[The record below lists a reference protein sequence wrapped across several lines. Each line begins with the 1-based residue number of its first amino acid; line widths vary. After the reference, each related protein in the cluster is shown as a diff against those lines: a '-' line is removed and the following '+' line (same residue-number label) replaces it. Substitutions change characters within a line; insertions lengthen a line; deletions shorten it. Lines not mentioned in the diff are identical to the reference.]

1 MRVREIVALRGTL
14 KSEAALEAALPWPWK
29 IIYVQDILGAVVLE
43 ANAPDHWAPELLR
56 QRLDAALNTARA
68 TARAA

>member
-1 MRVREIVALRGTL
+1 MRVREIVALRGSL

-29 IIYVQDILGAVVLE
+29 IIYVQDILGAAVLE
-43 ANAPDHWAPELLR
+43 ANAPDHWAPEVLR
-56 QRLDAALNTARA
+56 QRLDIALNTARA